1 MTIGSPAL
9 AAQADT
15 LFARSLRELQSL
27 TDRVFAFLLVAQWV
41 GAIVCALTLS
51 PQAWAGSQSSPHV
64 HLLAAIVVG
73 GLLTVFPVWLARYRS
88 GEYLTRLVISVA
100 QMMYSALL
108 IHLMGGR
115 IEAHFH
121 IFGSLALL
129 SYYRDFRVFIPA
141 VALILGDH
149 LFRGIYWPQS
159 VFGVSQPALLEA
171 LEHGGW
177 VLFEVVFLLW
187 GIAQSRAHL
196 WRMAEL
202 QASLEEER
210 DTLEA
215 RVERRTEQLAEAR
228 DYFAN
233 VIDSLDARICI
244 LDGSGAILST
254 NLAWRRFSERV
265 ESESM
270 RIGEGVDY
278 LRFCDETKGSAATD
292 ARKLAAG
299 LREIMGG
306 ANECF
311 VMEYPYREA
320 GEEYWF
326 QVRACPFAGAV
337 GGGAAVV
344 VAHVDVTE
352 RVIATKSSQEE
363 ARRAADL
370 AQIVTESPNEVYI
383 FNQID
388 LRFAVV
394 NEGSLRATGYSR
406 EELLQMTPIDLKA
419 DTDIRTFRQRLE
431 PLVRDKVKVLE
442 FQTTHCRKNGVTYPV
457 QVSMHAA
464 VFHSTPVYVSFV
476 TDLSEVRR
484 LEGRLAQAQKLESI
498 GQLAAGIAHEINTP
512 MQCVSNNVEFLQEC
526 HQRLFDLIDSL
537 IHTFDSPARS
547 WDDRKL
553 AVRRTVE
560 EARYER
566 LSSMAPSAITE
577 AAEASR
583 RVIEIVRAMKVMSHP
598 GTHNFVDSDLNDVIR
613 NAATIA
619 RNRWKYVAEVEFDLD
634 DSLPHVP
641 VLPAELN
648 QVFLNLIVNAADA
661 IAEKYGENGP
671 LGRITLSTRYEGDT
685 VRIEVADSGPGV
697 PEAIRE
703 RIFDPFFTTKDVGKG
718 TGQGL
723 AITYDVVVNKH
734 RGTID
739 LLSTEGEGATF
750 VVCLPMRVDAVD
762 ESVTAPVV
770 ASEL

>member
-1 MTIGSPAL
+1 MTTDLEARAKQTDAL
-9 AAQADT
+9 YS
-15 LFARSLRELQSL
+15 RSLYELQSL
-27 TDRVFAFLLVAQWV
+27 TDRVFSFLLVAQWAAV
-41 GAIVCALTLS
+41 VLCAFIVS
-51 PQAWAGSQSSPHV
+51 PRTWSGPQSSTHV
-64 HLLAAIVVG
+64 HVISAVVLG
-73 GLLTVFPVWLARYRS
+73 GLLTVFPVWLALSRR
-88 GEYLTRLVISVA
+88 GEYLTRLVIASA
-100 QMMYSALL
+100 QVLFSALL

-129 SYYRDFRVFIPA
+129 SFYRDFRVFIPA
-141 VALILGDH
+141 VLLVLGDH
-149 LFRGIYWPQS
+149 IFCGLYWPQS
-159 VFGVSQPALLEA
+159 VFGASEPALLEA
-171 LEHGGW
+171 LEHAGW
-177 VLFEVVFLLW
+177 VMFETAFLLW
-187 GIAQSRAHL
+187 GIAQSRGHL

-215 RVERRTEQLAEAR
+215 RVDRRTQQLAEAR
-228 DYFAN
+228 DYLEN
-233 VIDSLDARICI
+233 VLDSLDARICI
-244 LDGSGAILST
+244 LDDRGVILST
-254 NLAWRRFSERV
+254 NSAWRRFGERV

-278 LRFCDETKGSAATD
+278 LRFCDETRGSAASD
-292 ARKLAAG
+292 ASKLAAG

-306 ANECF
+306 ATKCF
-311 VMEYPYREA
+311 VMEYPHREA
-320 GEEYWF
+320 GEEFWF
-326 QVRACPFAGAV
+326 QVRACPFAGGV
-337 GGGAAVV
+337 TGVAAVV
-344 VAHVDVTE
+344 VAHVDVTD

-388 LRFAVV
+388 LHFAVV
-394 NEGSLRATGYSR
+394 NEGALRATGYSR
-406 EELLQMTPIDLKA
+406 EELLKMTPIDLKV
-419 DTDIRTFRQRLE
+419 DTDIRAFRQRLE
-431 PLVRDKVKVLE
+431 PLVRDKVKVLD

-484 LEGRLAQAQKLESI
+484 LEGRLAQLQKLESI

-526 HQRLFDLIDSL
+526 HQRLFDVVDNLIETLDA
-537 IHTFDSPARS
+537 PARS

-553 AVRRTVE
+553 SVDRIID
-560 EARYER
+560 EARYHR
-566 LSSMAPSAITE
+566 VASMAPSAIAE

-583 RVIEIVRAMKVMSHP
+583 RVIEIVRAMKVMCHP
-598 GTHNFVDSDLNDVIR
+598 GTRDYVDSDLNDGIR

-634 DSLPHVP
+634 ESLPHVP

-661 IAEKYGENGP
+661 IAEKNGENGP
-671 LGRITLSTRYEGDT
+671 LGKITLRTRYEGDT

-697 PEAIRE
+697 PEAIRD

-734 RGTID
+734 HGTID

-750 VVCLPMRVDAVD
+750 IVCLPMNAVV
-762 ESVTAPVV
+762 EAEAETPEELSV
-770 ASEL
+770 